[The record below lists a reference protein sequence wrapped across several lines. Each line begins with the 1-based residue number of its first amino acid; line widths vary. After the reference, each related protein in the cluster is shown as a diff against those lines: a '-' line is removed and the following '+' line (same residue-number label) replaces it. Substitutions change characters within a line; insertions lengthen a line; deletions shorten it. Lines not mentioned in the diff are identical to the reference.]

1 MKALIVEDEPLAR
14 QLIAKYLSVE
24 KQISTILEASNG
36 FDAVR
41 IINEEH
47 PDIVFLDVELPKLNG
62 MEVLELIDFQ
72 PAIIFTTA
80 YDHYAISAFE
90 KNAVDYLLKPF
101 SEDRFRQALG
111 KVLNNEVTGINDL
124 KNEMPGII
132 ERVVVRT
139 GNKIKVIYI
148 DEIKYLE
155 AQDDYVNIVIEGE
168 HHLKHQTMKF
178 FEKHLPEKDFIR
190 VHRSYI
196 VNANCIDQIENYEK
210 DQYLITIKEKNSQK
224 IPVSKTGYNKLRNA
238 LNF

>member
-14 QLIAKYLSVE
+14 QLIAQYLSVE
-24 KQISTILEASNG
+24 KQISAILEASNG

-41 IINEEH
+41 IINKEH

-111 KVLNNEVTGINDL
+111 KVLNNEFTGIKDL
-124 KNEMPGII
+124 KNEMPGTI
-132 ERVVVRT
+132 ERV
-139 GNKIKVIYI
+139 
-148 DEIKYLE
+148 
-155 AQDDYVNIVIEGE
+155 
-168 HHLKHQTMKF
+168 
-178 FEKHLPEKDFIR
+178 EKK
-190 VHRSYI
+190 
-196 VNANCIDQIENYEK
+196 K
-210 DQYLITIKEKNSQK
+210 K
-224 IPVSKTGYNKLRNA
+224 
-238 LNF
+238 